1 MLRGTPVRLRL
12 NTGFQTEKERRTDL
26 WIFHAYSA
34 SIVQSFPIRM
44 DWHHVV
50 SFAYLFYAYGFIVDV
65 DVDVDGW
72 ISKALRSAYRIRDLH
87 STHYVWLT
95 NRFVLV
101 LSVSVRVRVKVC
113 LQVIMYINFAIVWAL
128 FNFDRQWN
136 ALQIIIITQNLFNII
151 VSTNNNDKHYRMD
164 FFFHALSLDY
174 AVLLELATSPFAHF
188 LSNWRGVTERGK
200 WYRFY

>member
-1 MLRGTPVRLRL
+1 MLRVTPVRLRL

-65 DVDVDGW
+65 DVVVDGW

-128 FNFDRQWN
+128 FNVDRQWN
-136 ALQIIIITQNLFNII
+136 ALQMKQQWQAL
-151 VSTNNNDKHYRMD
+151 SDG

-174 AVLLELATSPFAHF
+174 AVLLEFATSPFAHF